1 MIEVEKKSEDS
12 YKIKDS
18 NGSVMGH
25 YFIRENNEV
34 MTYISSSYGAL
45 TTFQL
50 IELTNQA
57 NIIDYE
63 INAKENKK
71 Q

>member
-1 MIEVEKKSEDS
+1 MIEVEKKEEDS
-12 YKIKDS
+12 YKIKDH

-25 YFIRENNEV
+25 YFVRKNNEV

-45 TTFQL
+45 TISQL
-50 IELTNQA
+50 MELIHEA

-63 INAKENKK
+63 VNAKENKK
-71 Q
+71 D

>member
-12 YKIKDS
+12 YKIKDH

-25 YFIRENNEV
+25 YFIRKNNEV

-45 TTFQL
+45 TTYQL
-50 IELTNQA
+50 IELINQA

-63 INAKENKK
+63 INEKENKR